1 MDHSAS
7 IAAELLFEET
17 FQPVTDRP
25 RHMNARPAAAASAS
39 TIAAPA
45 SPPRRFAGFT
55 YGQLALGALLLLA
68 AIWGMW
74 TTSRIMA
81 LEARKVVSVRLASIV
96 NDFVSAEARSGTPP
110 EELGNRTRAFMLALD
125 TVLKKRAAGGQVVL
139 VGEAVVAS
147 SSPDVTADVL
157 ADLSKIVKLP
167 TAAAMPPAM
176 PPSMPP
182 VPSLQPGSPP
192 MPSRVEPGPPVD
204 PNASP
209 FGPAPAPAEGAGGQ

>member
-7 IAAELLFEET
+7 IAAELPFEET
-17 FQPVTDRP
+17 AQPVTQSERRP
-25 RHMNARPAAAASAS
+25 NARPAATVAGATNSAAL
-39 TIAAPA
+39 PL
-45 SPPRRFAGFT
+45 PRRFAGFT
-55 YGQLALGALLLLA
+55 CGQLVLGALLLLA

-81 LEARKVVSVRLASIV
+81 LEERKVVSVRLASIV

-147 SSPDVTADVL
+147 SVPDVTADVL

-167 TAAAMPPAM
+167 SAAAMPPAM
-176 PPSMPP
+176 PAG
-182 VPSLQPGSPP
+182 PSLQPVAPATPP
-192 MPSRVEPGPPVD
+192 RLEPSLPVD

-209 FGPAPAPAEGAGGQ
+209 FGPSSAPLDGAGGQ

>member
-7 IAAELLFEET
+7 IAAELPFEET
-17 FQPVTDRP
+17 EQPITAQR
-25 RHMNARPAAAASAS
+25 RMNVRPAAA
-39 TIAAPA
+39 TQDAAISV
-45 SPPRRFAGFT
+45 SPRPRRFAGFT

-74 TTSRIMA
+74 TTSRIIA
-81 LEARKVVSVRLASIV
+81 LEERKVVSVRLASIV

-139 VGEAVVAS
+139 VGEAVVAAS
-147 SSPDVTADVL
+147 VPDVTADVL

-176 PPSMPP
+176 PP
-182 VPSLQPGSPP
+182 VPSLQPASPP
-192 MPSRVEPGPPVD
+192 MQSRIEPGPAVD
-204 PNASP
+204 PNTTP
-209 FGPAPAPAEGAGGQ
+209 FGPSPAPVEGTGGQ

>member
-7 IAAELLFEET
+7 IAAELPFEET
-17 FQPVTDRP
+17 AQPVTHSERRP
-25 RHMNARPAAAASAS
+25 NPRPAATVSAATTLTAL
-39 TIAAPA
+39 
-45 SPPRRFAGFT
+45 PPRRFAGFT
-55 YGQLALGALLLLA
+55 YGQLVLGALLLLA

-81 LEARKVVSVRLASIV
+81 LEERKVVSVRLASIV

-147 SSPDVTADVL
+147 SVPDVTADVL

-167 TAAAMPPAM
+167 SAAAMPPAM
-176 PPSMPP
+176 PAA
-182 VPSLQPGSPP
+182 PSLQPVAPATSPRLE
-192 MPSRVEPGPPVD
+192 PSLTVD

-209 FGPAPAPAEGAGGQ
+209 FGPSPAPVDGAGGQ

>member
-7 IAAELLFEET
+7 IAAELPFEET
-17 FQPVTDRP
+17 AQPVTHSERRP
-25 RHMNARPAAAASAS
+25 NPRPAATVSGATMSAAL
-39 TIAAPA
+39 PL
-45 SPPRRFAGFT
+45 PRRFAGFT
-55 YGQLALGALLLLA
+55 YGQLAFGALLLAA

-81 LEARKVVSVRLASIV
+81 LEERKVVSVRLASIV

-125 TVLKKRAAGGQVVL
+125 TVLKKRASGGQVVL

-147 SSPDVTADVL
+147 SVPDVTADVL

-167 TAAAMPPAM
+167 SAAAMPPAM
-176 PPSMPP
+176 PAG
-182 VPSLQPGSPP
+182 PSLQPVAPATPP
-192 MPSRVEPGPPVD
+192 RLEPSLPVD

-209 FGPAPAPAEGAGGQ
+209 FGPSPTPVDGAVGQ

>member
-7 IAAELLFEET
+7 IAAELPFEET
-17 FQPVTDRP
+17 GQPVAHSQRAPSVGPVT
-25 RHMNARPAAAASAS
+25 
-39 TIAAPA
+39 AAPA
-45 SPPRRFAGFT
+45 AVIADPLSSPRRFAGFT

-74 TTSRIMA
+74 MTSRIIA
-81 LEARKVVSVRLASIV
+81 LEERKVVSVRLASIV

-147 SSPDVTADVL
+147 SVPDVTADVL
-157 ADLSKIVKLP
+157 ADLSKLVKLP

-176 PPSMPP
+176 PPA
-182 VPSLQPGSPP
+182 PSLQPVSPP
-192 MPSRVEPGPPVD
+192 MQSRVEPGPPVD
-204 PNASP
+204 LNASP
-209 FGPAPAPAEGAGGQ
+209 FGPSSPPIEGTAGQ